1 MLLMK
6 YCDALKSIPDNNT
19 LTKYFHDGHN
29 VTIELNVII
38 FQNNVK
44 NAGERKFYADKWLS
58 KLQTFS
64 SEWFKH

>member
-44 NAGERKFYADKWLS
+44 NAAERKFYADK
-58 KLQTFS
+58 
-64 SEWFKH
+64 